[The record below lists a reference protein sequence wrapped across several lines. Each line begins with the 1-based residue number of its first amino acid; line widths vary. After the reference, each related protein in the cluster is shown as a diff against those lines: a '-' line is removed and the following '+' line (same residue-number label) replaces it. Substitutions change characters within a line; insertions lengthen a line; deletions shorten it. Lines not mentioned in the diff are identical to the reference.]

1 MGWNHHTHNNLRD
14 AANYIGLEHNRQDL
28 RLLFQSLEALH
39 HNYYEHQREVI
50 EVQDGIDGAEVYIR
64 EMANFRREGSP
75 TRQDHLSPS
84 EAAEQEARLRR
95 LTAKT
100 RYSHGDV
107 DGEDELD
114 KLPPVRSAQ

>member
-64 EMANFRREGSP
+64 GNGELPARRAANQARPSFPIRSSGAG
-75 TRQDHLSPS
+75 SPS
-84 EAAEQEARLRR
+84 EEAHRQDQVFPRR
-95 LTAKT
+95 C
-100 RYSHGDV
+100 RW
-107 DGEDELD
+107 
-114 KLPPVRSAQ
+114 